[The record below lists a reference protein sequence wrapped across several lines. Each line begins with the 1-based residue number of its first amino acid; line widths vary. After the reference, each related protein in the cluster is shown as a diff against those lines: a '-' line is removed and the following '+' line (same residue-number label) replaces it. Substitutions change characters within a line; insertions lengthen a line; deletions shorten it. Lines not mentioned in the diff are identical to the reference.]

1 MISVLVVDD
10 QALVRSGLRMIVDAE
25 PDLHVVGEAAD
36 GRQAIEC
43 YRLQR
48 PDVVVM
54 DIRMPNMDGV
64 EATRRLAGPDVLP
77 VDRARVLVLTTFDLD
92 EYVVD
97 ALHAGASA
105 FLLKDAPPAE
115 LVNAIRVVA
124 AGDSVLAPAVTRR
137 LITRFVGHG
146 TPRASRAALD
156 QLTERELDVLKLV
169 ARGLSNAQI
178 AEELVVGEATVK
190 THVARVLD
198 KLELQNR
205 VQAAI
210 LAYETG
216 LVELGAR

>member
-1 MISVLVVDD
+1 MTTVLVVDD
-10 QALVRSGLRMIVDAE
+10 QALVRGGLRMIIDAQ
-25 PDLHVVGEAAD
+25 PDLRVIGEAAD
-36 GRQAIEC
+36 GREAIEC
-43 YRLQR
+43 HRRLR

-64 EATRRLAGPDVLP
+64 EATRRLAGPDLP
-77 VDRARVLVLTTFDLD
+77 AGDRARILILTTFDLD

-97 ALHAGASA
+97 ALRAGASA

-115 LVNAIRVVA
+115 LIQAIRVVA
-124 AGDSVLAPAVTRR
+124 AGEAILAPAVTKR
-137 LITRFVGHG
+137 LITRFVGRAQ
-146 TPRASRAALD
+146 TRASRDALD

-178 AEELVVGEATVK
+178 AEELIVGEATVK

-216 LVELGAR
+216 LVELGTR

>member
-1 MISVLVVDD
+1 MISVLIADD
-10 QALVRSGLRMIVDAE
+10 QALVRSGLRMIVDAQ
-25 PDLHVVGEAAD
+25 PDLRVTGEAAD
-36 GRQAIEC
+36 GREAIER
-43 YRLQR
+43 YHRLR

-64 EATRRLAGPDVLP
+64 EATRRLAGPDVSPAERAP
-77 VDRARVLVLTTFDLD
+77 VLILTTFDLD

-105 FLLKDAPPAE
+105 FLLKDAPPSE

-124 AGDSVLAPAVTRR
+124 AGDAVLAPAVTKR
-137 LITRFVGHG
+137 LITRFVGRG
-146 TPRASRAALD
+146 QPKASRAALD

-178 AEELVVGEATVK
+178 AAALVVGEATVK

-198 KLELQNR
+198 KLELENR

-216 LVELGAR
+216 LAELGDR

>member
-1 MISVLVVDD
+1 MTTVLVVDD
-10 QALVRSGLRMIVDAE
+10 QALVRGGLRMIVDAQ
-25 PDLHVVGEAAD
+25 PDLDVIGEAAD
-36 GRQAIEC
+36 GREAIEC
-43 YRLQR
+43 HRRLR

-64 EATRRLAGPDVLP
+64 EATRRLAGPDLP
-77 VDRARVLVLTTFDLD
+77 AAQRARILILTTFDLD

-97 ALHAGASA
+97 ALRAGASA

-115 LVNAIRVVA
+115 LIQAIRVVA
-124 AGDSVLAPAVTRR
+124 AGDAILAPAVTKR
-137 LITRFVGHG
+137 LITRFVGRG
-146 TPRASRAALD
+146 QTRVSRDVLD
-156 QLTERELDVLKLV
+156 QLTERELDVLKLL
-169 ARGLSNAQI
+169 ARGLSNGQI

-216 LVELGAR
+216 LVELGSR

>member
-1 MISVLVVDD
+1 MTTVLMVDD
-10 QALVRSGLRMIVDAE
+10 QALVRAGLKLIIE
-25 PDLHVVGEAAD
+25 TQPDLRVIGEAAD
-36 GRQAIEC
+36 GREAIEC
-43 YRLQR
+43 HRRLR

-64 EATRRLAGPDVLP
+64 EATRRLAGPDLP
-77 VDRARVLVLTTFDLD
+77 AGDRARILILTTFDLD
-92 EYVVD
+92 AYVVD
-97 ALHAGASA
+97 ALRAGASA
-105 FLLKDAPPAE
+105 FLLKDAPPVE
-115 LVNAIRVVA
+115 LIQAIRVVA
-124 AGDSVLAPAVTRR
+124 AGEAMLAPAITKR
-137 LITRFVGHG
+137 LITRFVGRG
-146 TPRASRAALD
+146 QTQVSRNALD

-178 AEELVVGEATVK
+178 ADELVVGEATVK

-216 LVELGAR
+216 LLELGTR

>member
-1 MISVLVVDD
+1 MTTVLVVDD
-10 QALVRSGLRMIVDAE
+10 QALVRVGLRLIIDAQ
-25 PDLHVVGEAAD
+25 PDLQVVGEAAD
-36 GRQAIEC
+36 GREAIESHR
-43 YRLQR
+43 RLR
-48 PDVVVM
+48 PDVIVM

-64 EATRRLAGPDVLP
+64 EATRRLAGPDLP
-77 VDRARVLVLTTFDLD
+77 AGQRAGILILTTFDLD

-97 ALHAGASA
+97 ALRAGASA

-115 LVNAIRVVA
+115 LIQAIRVVA
-124 AGDSVLAPAVTRR
+124 AGEAMLAPAVTKR
-137 LITRFVGHG
+137 LITQFVG
-146 TPRASRAALD
+146 RAKTRVSRVALD
-156 QLTERELDVLKLV
+156 QLTERELEVLKLI

-178 AEELVVGEATVK
+178 AEELTVGEATVK

-216 LVELGAR
+216 LVELGTR

>member
-1 MISVLVVDD
+1 MTTVLVVDD
-10 QALVRSGLRMIVDAE
+10 QALVRVGLRLIIDAQ
-25 PDLHVVGEAAD
+25 PDLQVVGEAAD
-36 GRQAIEC
+36 GREAIESHR
-43 YRLQR
+43 RLR
-48 PDVVVM
+48 PDVIVM

-64 EATRRLAGPDVLP
+64 VATRRLAGPDLP
-77 VDRARVLVLTTFDLD
+77 AGQRAGILILTTFDLD

-97 ALHAGASA
+97 ALRAGASA

-115 LVNAIRVVA
+115 LIQAIRVVA
-124 AGDSVLAPAVTRR
+124 AGEAMLAPAVTKR
-137 LITRFVGHG
+137 LITQFVG
-146 TPRASRAALD
+146 RAKTRVSRVALD
-156 QLTERELDVLKLV
+156 QLTERELEVLKLI

-178 AEELVVGEATVK
+178 AEELTVGEATVK

-216 LVELGAR
+216 LVELGTR

>member
-1 MISVLVVDD
+1 VTTVLVVDD
-10 QALVRSGLRMIVDAE
+10 QALVRGGLRMIIDAQ
-25 PDLHVVGEAAD
+25 PDLQVVGEAGD
-36 GRQAIEC
+36 GREAIEC
-43 YRLQR
+43 HRRMR

-64 EATRRLAGPDVLP
+64 EATRRLAGPDLP
-77 VDRARVLVLTTFDLD
+77 APERARILILTTFDLD

-97 ALHAGASA
+97 ALRAGASA
-105 FLLKDAPPAE
+105 FLLKDAPPAD
-115 LVNAIRVVA
+115 LVQAIRVVA
-124 AGDSVLAPAVTRR
+124 AGDAVLAPAVTRR
-137 LITRFVGHG
+137 LITQFVGRPQ
-146 TPRASRAALD
+146 TRVARSALD

-178 AEELVVGEATVK
+178 ADELVVGEATVK

-216 LVELGAR
+216 LIEPRNR

>member
-1 MISVLVVDD
+1 MISVLIADD
-10 QALVRSGLRMIVDAE
+10 QALVRSGLRMIVDVQ
-25 PDLHVVGEAAD
+25 PDLQVVGEAAD
-36 GRQAIEC
+36 GREAIEC
-43 YRLQR
+43 YRRQR

-64 EATRRLAGPDVLP
+64 EATRRLAGPDVATA
-77 VDRARVLVLTTFDLD
+77 DRARVLILTTFDLD

-105 FLLKDAPPAE
+105 FLLKDAPPAD

-124 AGDSVLAPAVTRR
+124 AGDAVLAPAVTRR
-137 LITRFVGHG
+137 LITRFVGRG
-146 TPRASRAALD
+146 QPRASRAALE

-169 ARGLSNAQI
+169 ARGLSNSQI

-198 KLELQNR
+198 KLELDNR

-210 LAYETG
+210 AAYETG
-216 LVELGAR
+216 LVDLPGR

>member
-1 MISVLVVDD
+1 MTSVLVVDD
-10 QALVRSGLRMIVDAE
+10 QALVRGGLRMIIDAQ
-25 PDLHVVGEAAD
+25 PDVHVVGEAAD
-36 GRQAIEC
+36 GREAIEC
-43 YRLQR
+43 VRRLR

-64 EATRRLAGPDVLP
+64 EATRRLAGPDLP
-77 VDRARVLVLTTFDLD
+77 AGQRARILILTTFDLD

-97 ALHAGASA
+97 ALRAGASA

-115 LVNAIRVVA
+115 LIAAIRVVA
-124 AGDSVLAPAVTRR
+124 AGDAVLAPAVTKR
-137 LITRFVGHG
+137 LISRFVGRG
-146 TPRASRAALD
+146 QTRASRDSLD
-156 QLTERELDVLKLV
+156 CLTERELEVLKLV

-178 AEELVVGEATVK
+178 ADELIVGEATVK